1 MQWTGAKVSISDLNF
16 CPPLIWSV
24 RLAGGSHPADV
35 VMVPVKYVVIKDV
48 VKRGWLAHR
57 PGSGPHGG

>member
-1 MQWTGAKVSISDLNF
+1 MSSVQRTRIGRAQAAIS
-16 CPPLIWSV
+16 SGV

-57 PGSGPHGG
+57 PRSGPHGG